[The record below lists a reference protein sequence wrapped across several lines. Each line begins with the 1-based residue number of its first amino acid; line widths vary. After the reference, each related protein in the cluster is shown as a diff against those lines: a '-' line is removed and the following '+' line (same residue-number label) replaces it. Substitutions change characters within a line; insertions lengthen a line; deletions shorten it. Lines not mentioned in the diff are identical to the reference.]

1 MPQTIIRQGD
11 TFRKRIV
18 FKYAGTSNPVDIT
31 GYTAFSQLRTKPGE
45 ELKAEAEA
53 IVDPE
58 LGRVTITYS
67 SEDTA
72 ALDPGDYG
80 YDIRLESADDIRTIF
95 METVKIVKPYTEL
108 E

>member
-1 MPQTIIRQGD
+1 MSQTIIRQGD
-11 TFRKRIV
+11 TFRKRIA
-18 FKYAGTSNPVDIT
+18 FTHAGTTNPVDLT
-31 GYTAFSQLRTKPGE
+31 GYTAYSQLRTKPGE

-58 LGRVTITYS
+58 LGRVTVIFS
-67 SEDTA
+67 AADTA
-72 ALDPGDYG
+72 ALEPGEYG